1 VNAEQLIIDASTL
14 PASERLRVVQA
25 IWDSLP
31 ENAVPTL
38 NAEIKSEFDRRM
50 ENYRLNPET
59 AMTLDE
65 LRVRFDADREE

>member
-1 VNAEQLIIDASTL
+1 VTAEQLIIDASTL
-14 PASERLRVVQA
+14 PVSERLRVVQA

-31 ENAVPTL
+31 ENAVPTP

-65 LRVRFDADREE
+65 LRFRLDADREE

>member
-1 VNAEQLIIDASTL
+1 VTAEQLIIDAAML
-14 PASERLRVVQA
+14 PVSERLRVAQA

-31 ENAVPTL
+31 ENAVSTPSSDV
-38 NAEIKSEFDRRM
+38 KSEFGCRM

-65 LRVRFDADREE
+65 LRCRLDADRKE